1 MAEVATLKL
10 RIDSREA
17 KTAASD
23 LDRLGKA
30 SKSAEK
36 EAATLGRAYQAVG
49 RVFGLVAASVVAR
62 EVIQAADAYK
72 NLSARLQLV
81 SRTTSEFLA
90 AQEGVF
96 NISQRTRISL
106 GQTSDLYTSLARS
119 TEALGVSQEDLLK
132 VTEGINQA
140 LIISGTSAASAQA
153 ALTQLGQGFASGVL
167 RGEELNSVLEQAP
180 RLARALAD
188 GLGVPVG
195 KLRELGQA
203 GELTADK
210 VFRALQKSGAALES
224 EFKRLPTTVEQA
236 TVQAGN
242 SISRLIGLIDDA
254 TGATSALAGGLSA
267 ISRGLDALGDMP
279 KLAEL
284 AGLASDLTEAN
295 EFLTRLKAAKE
306 SPWAPLIPNLDAQL
320 AEAERK
326 FAEAR
331 RRFKIADGRLG
342 TSSADDQTG
351 AEGRRLGIL
360 PPTFVP
366 EGEKQKKTKRRPPDP
381 DAPVFVTYAE
391 QITQRVGSLLEDSDV
406 TRAKVYADTLQKLD
420 ALYFDGALSADLY
433 ESSVKKLTGSTSSGV
448 QTASEFIKEQE
459 RLAELLAGTE
469 SAGIEKQRKDIE
481 LLQRAL
487 ASGAINLGQYAEAIR
502 GMLNSVTDKTKT
514 AKSFAEEFGLSFSS
528 AFEDAVVK
536 GNKLSD
542 VLKGL
547 ADDILRIILRKQVTE
562 PLGNALAKGIDFE
575 GFFKG
580 LFPSA
585 KGNVFQNAPG
595 LSAYSGSVVT
605 KPTIFPFASGA
616 GLMGEA
622 GEEGIFPLKR
632 GKDGKLG
639 VSADGVGGVSVT
651 IINNSGTPVQATAQ
665 QRGNAPD
672 GTQILE
678 VVLSAVGDALANRT
692 GPVARGLEGGYGVRP
707 TIY

>member
-1 MAEVATLKL
+1 MPEVATLKL

-17 KTAASD
+17 KTAAGD
-23 LDRLGKA
+23 LDKLGKS
-30 SKSAEK
+30 SKSVEK
-36 EAATLGRAYQAVG
+36 EASALTRTFQGLG
-49 RVFGLVAASVVAR
+49 RVFGTVALGVLSR

-72 NLSARLQLV
+72 NMNARLQLV
-81 SRTTSEFLA
+81 SKSTADFLA
-90 AQEGVF
+90 AQKGVF
-96 NISQRTRISL
+96 DIAQRTRISL
-106 GQTSDLYTSLARS
+106 GQTSDLYGSLARS
-119 TEALGVSQEDLLK
+119 TEALGVTQDDLLK

-140 LIISGTSAASAQA
+140 LIISGTSASSAQA
-153 ALTQLGQGFASGVL
+153 ALVQLGQGFASGVL

-236 TVQAGN
+236 TLQAGN
-242 SISRLIGLIDDA
+242 SISRLIGIIDEA
-254 TGATSALAGGLSA
+254 TGATSALAGGISA

-279 KLAEL
+279 KLAQL

-295 EFLTRLKAAKE
+295 EFLNRLKAAKE
-306 SPWAPLIPNLDAQL
+306 SPWAPLIPDLDAQL

-326 FAEAR
+326 FADAR
-331 RRFKIADGRLG
+331 LRFKVADGRLG
-342 TSSADDQTG
+342 VPSADDQTG

-366 EGEKQKKTKRRPPDP
+366 AGGKPAKTKRARSAPDEP
-381 DAPVFVTYAE
+381 SFITYSE

-406 TRAKVYADTLQKLD
+406 TRAKIFADTLQKLD
-420 ALYFDGALSADLY
+420 TLYFDGALSADIY
-433 ESSVKKLTGSTSSGV
+433 ESAVKKLTGTTSSAEG
-448 QTASEFIKEQE
+448 QTSKFREEQE

-469 SAGIEKQRKDIE
+469 SAGIARQQKDIE
-481 LLQRAL
+481 LLQKAL
-487 ASGAINLGQYAEAIR
+487 TEGSIDIGTYAEALR
-502 GMLNSVTDKTKT
+502 GMIGSVADKTKE
-514 AKSFAEEFGLSFSS
+514 AKSFADELGLSFSS
-528 AFEDAVVK
+528 AFEDAVVGGGK
-536 GNKLSD
+536 FSD

-547 ADDILRIILRKQVTE
+547 ADDITRLIIRQQVTK
-562 PLGNALAKGIDFE
+562 PLADAAGSFDWGGL
-575 GFFKG
+575 FKG

-585 KGNVFQNAPG
+585 SGNVFQNAPG
-595 LSAYSGSVVT
+595 LSAYSGQMVS
-605 KPTIFPFASGA
+605 KPTLFPFASGM

-622 GEEGIFPLKR
+622 GPEAILPLKR
-632 GKDGKLG
+632 GSDGKLG
-639 VSADGVGGVSVT
+639 VAAGGGGVSVT

-665 QRGNAPD
+665 QRGTAPD

-678 VVLSAVGDALANRT
+678 VVLIAVGDALANRS
-692 GPVARGLEGGYGVRP
+692 GPVARGLEGGYGVSP
-707 TIY
+707 KIS

>member
-17 KTAASD
+17 KTAATD
-23 LDRLGKA
+23 LDKLGKA

-36 EAATLGRAYQAVG
+36 DAATLGRAYQGLGRIFGAVAG
-49 RVFGLVAASVVAR
+49 SLLVR
-62 EVIQAADAYK
+62 EVVQAADAYK
-72 NLSARLQLV
+72 NLNARLQLV
-81 SRTTSEFLA
+81 SKSAAAFLD
-90 AQEGVF
+90 AQKGVF
-96 NISQRTRISL
+96 DISQRTRISL

-119 TEALGVSQEDLLK
+119 TDALGVSQEDLLK

-140 LIISGTSAASAQA
+140 LIISGTSASSAQA
-153 ALTQLGQGFASGVL
+153 ALVQLGQGFASGVL

-224 EFKRLPTTVEQA
+224 EFKRLPKTVEQA

-254 TGATSALAGGLSA
+254 TGATAALAGGISA
-267 ISRGLDALGDMP
+267 ISRGIDALGDMP
-279 KLAEL
+279 KLAAL

-295 EFLTRLKAAKE
+295 EFLQRLRAAKE

-320 AEAERK
+320 ADAERK

-342 TSSADDQTG
+342 VPSADDQSG

-366 EGEKQKKTKRRPPDP
+366 EVEKTKTKRTKATPED
-381 DAPVFVTYAE
+381 PVFVTYGE
-391 QITQRVGSLLEDSDV
+391 QITQRVSSLLEDSDL
-406 TRAKVYADTLQKLD
+406 TKAKVYTDTLRQLD
-420 ALYFDGALSADLY
+420 ALFFSGALSADLY
-433 ESSVKKLTGSTSSGV
+433 ESALKKLTGATSSGT

-459 RLAELLAGTE
+459 RLAELLAGTQ
-469 SAGIEKQRKDIE
+469 SAGIEKQREDMQ
-481 LLQRAL
+481 LLTKAL
-487 ASGAINLGQYAEAIR
+487 QDGLISEQQYLEAVSARLDLVAE
-502 GMLNSVTDKTKT
+502 KTKE

-528 AFEDAVVK
+528 AFEDAAVK
-536 GNKLSD
+536 GDKFSD

-547 ADDILRIILRKQVTE
+547 ADDITRIIIRQQVTE
-562 PLGNALAKGIDFE
+562 PLANAAKGIDF
-575 GFFKG
+575 GSIFG
-580 LFPSA
+580 SLFGGARANGGPVNTGQAYLVGERGPELFLPGTSGSIA
-585 KGNVFQNAPG
+585 PNGAVGNVVVNVNNHGGAP
-595 LSAYSGSVVT
+595 LQVSGQRQSVGADGTVT
-605 KPTIFPFASGA
+605 ID
-616 GLMGEA
+616 LMVRAVEA
-622 GEEGIFPLKR
+622 GI
-632 GKDGKLG
+632 
-639 VSADGVGGVSVT
+639 ADSV
-651 IINNSGTPVQATAQ
+651 
-665 QRGNAPD
+665 
-672 GTQILE
+672 
-678 VVLSAVGDALANRT
+678 ANRS
-692 GPVARGLEGGYGVRP
+692 GPLSRALESGYG
-707 TIY
+707 IKLAMS